1 VIFSASLRLIYF
13 LILESL
19 LTFYVLVNN
28 HIDMNEWFLEDISR
42 PVQVLLLFSVLRPT
56 DLNPWFEAVSCV
68 STNQQAIYCWVQLYV
83 VHLCKLEYS
92 VSFPAPNDQ
101 YLAMNGIFLVCH
113 HLFLNF
119 SWFLLLFLP
128 WFKIFCRNEDEKKRE
143 RGRRCW
149 RHCYQWKRNSV
160 V

>member
-1 VIFSASLRLIYF
+1 MSWSKIILIWTNGSSKIYPNQF
-13 LILESL
+13 KSYCCFQFCDRQTWTLDLKL
-19 LTFYVLVNN
+19 FHVWA
-28 HIDMNEWFLEDISR
+28 HI
-42 PVQVLLLFSVLRPT
+42 
-56 DLNPWFEAVSCV
+56 
-68 STNQQAIYCWVQLYV
+68 NQQAIYCWVQLYV
-83 VHLCKLEYS
+83 IHLCKLEYS